1 MHFKKAL
8 VFLALSFSLLASFLV
23 SQGFPK
29 KTGQKDAEIL
39 SQKIY
44 ELNIAIKQ
52 LEEKKASLI
61 LKKEYC
67 ERDMER
73 LLLED
78 RVAADNAKKF
88 GMSFEAHA
96 GHIQAEIDQLKKK
109 KLELEKALQNL
120 NGS

>member
-8 VFLALSFSLLASFLV
+8 VFLALCFSLLASFLV

-29 KTGQKDAEIL
+29 KTCQNDAEIL

-44 ELNIAIKQ
+44 ELNALIMQ
-52 LEEKKASLI
+52 LEEKRTSLI

-67 ERDMER
+67 ERNMER

-78 RVAADNAKKF
+78 RVAAENAKKF

-96 GHIQAEIDQLKKK
+96 GHMQAEIDQLKKK
-109 KLELEKALQNL
+109 KI
-120 NGS
+120 